1 MDKKFSA
8 LTAAILLATSS
19 YAMAEDDEL
28 GFSGQ
33 VGLGMGIFSS
43 EDNLSTDGDEKISQ
57 YGSASSESEF
67 TAEPIVNLEY
77 AFNEKHYIYGGT
89 HNEELIQGELAFE
102 LGYGY
107 NMDNGTVLD
116 VSYVHALMADEVWV
130 NPYELGTVRETTDLS
145 ASGFRFQA
153 EDIAGTGF
161 GFDGI
166 YYSKDVDNEKVTDKA
181 LERSGFGFNGAVS
194 YTHYLN
200 DQSAI
205 IPSFNYGSYSAD
217 GDAESFSEYGFGI
230 EYMRQA
236 GNHAFILGLEYDNRD
251 FDAVN
256 PIAEFGGKTREDS
269 GYALQAMYQYEEFMG
284 WEDWTFIGVAGY
296 ESSDSNIDF
305 YDASEYQ
312 VIGALTYSF

>member
-33 VGLGMGIFSS
+33 VGLGMGIFTQ
-43 EDNLSTDGDEKISQ
+43 EDNLSTDGDETISQ

-67 TAEPIVNLEY
+67 TVEPIVNLEY
-77 AFNEKHYIYGGT
+77 AFNEKHYVYGGT

-107 NMDNGTVLD
+107 KMDNGTVLD
-116 VSYVHALMADEVWV
+116 VSYVHALMADEVWE
-130 NPYELGTVRETTDLS
+130 NPYELNSKRETTDLS
-145 ASGFRFQA
+145 ANGFRFQA
-153 EDIAGTGF
+153 EEIAGTGF

-166 YYSKDVDNEKVTDKA
+166 YYSKDVDNEASIKE
-181 LERSGFGFNGAVS
+181 LERSGSGFNGAVS
-194 YTHYLN
+194 YTYYL
-200 DQSAI
+200 DGQSAL
-205 IPSFNYGSYSAD
+205 IPSVNYGSYSAD

-236 GNHAFILGLEYDNRD
+236 GNHAFILGFEYDIRD
-251 FDAVN
+251 FDEAN
-256 PIAEFGGKTREDS
+256 PIAEFDGKTREDS

-312 VIGALTYSF
+312 VIAAMTYSF